1 MTKEEF
7 IKELRESLYT
17 EITSIEIENNV
28 RYYNEYIDNQLLS
41 GKTIDQVM
49 EELGDPRLIART
61 IIETSK
67 LGKTNYNNNHTNM
80 YQDAYTDT
88 DDSPNNNG
96 HGYSHTYTFDGKI
109 PLRYRILGIAM
120 LILFVMLI
128 IFLGSLAIRL
138 FVSIGIPIL
147 LVYFLIRIITRRW

>member
-7 IKELRESLYT
+7 IKVLRESLYT

-28 RYYNEYIDNQLLS
+28 RYYNEYIDNQIRS

-49 EELGDPRLIART
+49 AELGDPRLIART

-67 LGKTNYNNNHTNM
+67 LGKTNYNNIHNNT

-88 DDSPNNNG
+88 DDSHNNNG
-96 HGYSHTYTFDGKI
+96 HGYSRTYTFDGKI
-109 PLRYRILGIAM
+109 PLRYRILGIAV
-120 LILFVMLI
+120 LILIVMFI
-128 IFLGSLAIRL
+128 IFLGSIAIRL

-147 LVYFLIRIITRRW
+147 LVYFLIRLITRR

>member
-7 IKELRESLYT
+7 IRDLRESLYT

-28 RYYNEYIDNQLLS
+28 RYYNEYIDNQIRS

-49 EELGDPRLIART
+49 AELGDPRLIART

-67 LGKTNYNNNHTNM
+67 LGKSNYNNIHNNL
-80 YQDAYTDT
+80 YQEAYTDEN
-88 DDSPNNNG
+88 DSRNDNV

-109 PLRYRILGIAM
+109 PLRFRILGIVI
-120 LILFVMLI
+120 LIMFVMLL

-138 FVSIGIPIL
+138 FFSIGLPIL
-147 LVYFLIRIITRRW
+147 LVYLLIRLISRR

>member
-7 IKELRESLYT
+7 IRDLRESLYT

-28 RYYNEYIDNQLLS
+28 RYYNEYIDNQIRS
-41 GKTIDQVM
+41 GKSIDQVM
-49 EELGDPRLIART
+49 AELGDPRLIART

-67 LGKTNYNNNHTNM
+67 LGKSNYNNIHNNS
-80 YQDAYTDT
+80 YQEAYTDEN
-88 DDSPNNNG
+88 DSRNDNV

-109 PLRYRILGIAM
+109 PLRFRILGIVM
-120 LILFVMLI
+120 LIMFVMLL

-138 FVSIGIPIL
+138 FFSIGLPIL
-147 LVYFLIRIITRRW
+147 LVYLLIRLISRR

>member
-7 IKELRESLYT
+7 IKVLRESLYT

-28 RYYNEYIDNQLLS
+28 RYYNEYIDNQIRS

-49 EELGDPRLIART
+49 AELGDPRLIART

-67 LGKTNYNNNHTNM
+67 LGKTNYSNIHNNT

-88 DDSPNNNG
+88 DDSPNNDG
-96 HGYSHTYTFDGKI
+96 HSYSHTYTFDGKI
-109 PLRYRILGIAM
+109 PLQYRILGVAM
-120 LILFVMLI
+120 LILFVLLI

-147 LVYFLIRIITRRW
+147 LVYFLIRLITKR

>member
-7 IKELRESLYT
+7 IRDLRESLYT

-28 RYYNEYIDNQLLS
+28 RYYNEYIDNQIRS

-49 EELGDPRLIART
+49 AELGDPRLIART

-67 LGKTNYNNNHTNM
+67 LGKSNYNNIHNNS
-80 YQDAYTDT
+80 YQEAYTDEN
-88 DDSPNNNG
+88 DSRNDNV

-109 PLRYRILGIAM
+109 PLRFRILGIM
-120 LILFVMLI
+120 ILIMFVMLL

-138 FVSIGIPIL
+138 FFSIGLPIL
-147 LVYFLIRIITRRW
+147 LVYLLIRLISRR

>member
-7 IKELRESLYT
+7 IRDLRESLYT

-28 RYYNEYIDNQLLS
+28 CYYNEYIDNQIRS

-49 EELGDPRLIART
+49 AELGDPRLIART

-67 LGKTNYNNNHTNM
+67 LGKSNYNNIHNNL
-80 YQDAYTDT
+80 YQEAYTDEN
-88 DDSPNNNG
+88 DSRNDNV

-109 PLRYRILGIAM
+109 PLRFRILGIM
-120 LILFVMLI
+120 ILIMFVMLL

-138 FVSIGIPIL
+138 FFSIGLPIL
-147 LVYFLIRIITRRW
+147 LVYLLIRLISRR

>member
-7 IKELRESLYT
+7 IKVLRESLYT

-28 RYYNEYIDNQLLS
+28 RYYNEYIDNQIRS

-49 EELGDPRLIART
+49 AELGDPRLIART

-67 LGKTNYNNNHTNM
+67 LGKTNYNNIHNNT

-88 DDSPNNNG
+88 DDSHNNNG
-96 HGYSHTYTFDGKI
+96 HGYSRTYTFDGKI
-109 PLRYRILGIAM
+109 PLRYRILGIAV
-120 LILFVMLI
+120 LILIVMLI
-128 IFLGSLAIRL
+128 IFLGSIAIRL

-147 LVYFLIRIITRRW
+147 LVYFLILLITRR

>member
-7 IKELRESLYT
+7 IRDLRESLYT

-28 RYYNEYIDNQLLS
+28 RYYNEYIDNQIRS

-49 EELGDPRLIART
+49 AELGDPRLIART

-67 LGKTNYNNNHTNM
+67 LGKSNYNNIHNNL
-80 YQDAYTDT
+80 YQEAYTDEN
-88 DDSPNNNG
+88 DSRNDNV

-109 PLRYRILGIAM
+109 PLRFRILGIM
-120 LILFVMLI
+120 ILIMFVMLL

-138 FVSIGIPIL
+138 FFSIGLPIL
-147 LVYFLIRIITRRW
+147 LVYLLIRLISRR

>member
-17 EITSIEIENNV
+17 EINSIEIENNV
-28 RYYNEYIDNQLLS
+28 RYYNEYIDNQVRN

-49 EELGDPRLIART
+49 AELGDPRLIART

-67 LGKTNYNNNHTNM
+67 LGKANNHVHSNS
-80 YQDAYTDT
+80 YQDEYMDTDT
-88 DDSPNNNG
+88 DDSNNSSA
-96 HGYSHTYTFDGKI
+96 HGYSHTYTFNGKA
-109 PLRYRILGIAM
+109 PLRYRILGIAL
-120 LILFVMLI
+120 LILFVMLF

-138 FVSIGIPIL
+138 FVSVGIPIL
-147 LVYFLIRIITRRW
+147 LVYFLVRLITRR